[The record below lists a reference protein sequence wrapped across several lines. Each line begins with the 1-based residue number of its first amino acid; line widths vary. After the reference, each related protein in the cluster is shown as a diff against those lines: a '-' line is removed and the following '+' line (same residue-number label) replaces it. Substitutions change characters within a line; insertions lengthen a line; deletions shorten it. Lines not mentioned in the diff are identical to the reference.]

1 MIIILRQ
8 HIVQGSPKVLKKY
21 PRLSEQTKVSILLHK
36 IYTHRYVLLCHF
48 IDKDLRAFPGHQPV
62 LDSEE
67 LKRHYHSFLTTTREA
82 YSTPN
87 DDKTPNN
94 TTQQ

>member
-1 MIIILRQ
+1 M
-8 HIVQGSPKVLKKY
+8 Y
-21 PRLSEQTKVSILLHK
+21 
-36 IYTHRYVLLCHF
+36 YCHF

-67 LKRHYHSFLTTTREA
+67 LKQHYHSFLTTTKEA
-82 YSTPN
+82 YSAPN